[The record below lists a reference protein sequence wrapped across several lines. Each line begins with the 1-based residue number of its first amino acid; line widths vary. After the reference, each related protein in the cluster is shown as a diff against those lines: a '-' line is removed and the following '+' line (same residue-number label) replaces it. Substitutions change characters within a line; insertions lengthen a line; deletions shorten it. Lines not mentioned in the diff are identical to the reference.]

1 MGVRAA
7 LCGAFGAIVLAL
19 LPGAATAGS
28 GIQWRPPDGGDF
40 AYQTPE
46 LTFSGTRVVVHWVD
60 RGGYAPA
67 LNDDDDDGVPD
78 YVEQV
83 AAAGDAAVAFYERR
97 GFRAAMPDTGG
108 PDSRPDL
115 YLVELPFGYFGFMA
129 PPSVSF
135 DGAFVVLSAHLDP
148 REPIALGSLRATV
161 GHELFHVVQHAYTPD
176 LPPWVAEG
184 TADALASL
192 AAPEAHDFAEELRR
206 SRWAARA
213 SGAIAANDPYGSAPL
228 WRYLEVLDP
237 GFLAALFDRR
247 ARLGPAGEAADPS
260 WYRTLATV
268 YRARRHGSVD
278 VAFARF
284 ARTLVLERVLA
295 AAGRVRPGATSVGF
309 CGPLSIRVL
318 RLVLPPQARAVRVE
332 LTGTGTTLPHAQLML
347 PDGRVVVART
357 VGRTARLRAVLRG
370 GERLGARLI
379 LTGRALA
386 RGGSAVKL
394 RRSVE
399 LRLAVT
405 P

>member
-1 MGVRAA
+1 MRGRAA
-7 LCGAFGAIVLAL
+7 FVGAIGALVLAL
-19 LPGAATAGS
+19 LPGVAHAGS

-46 LTFSGTRVVVHWVD
+46 LTYSGEHVVVHWVS
-60 RGGYAPA
+60 RGSDAPP

-83 AAAGDAAVAFYERR
+83 AAAGDAALAFYEHS

-108 PDSRPDL
+108 PDARPDL
-115 YLVELPFGYFGFMA
+115 YLVELPFGYFGYMA

-135 DGAFVVLSAHLDP
+135 DGAFVVLSSHLDP
-148 REPIALGSLRATV
+148 REPVSLGSLRATV
-161 GHELFHVVQHAYTPD
+161 GHELFHVIQHAYTPD

-206 SRWAARA
+206 TRWAAQA
-213 SGAIAANDPYGSAPL
+213 TSAIGANDPYGSAPF

-237 GFLAALFDRR
+237 GFLAALFERR
-247 ARLGPAGEAADPS
+247 ARLGPAGESEDPL
-260 WYRTLATV
+260 WYRSLATV
-268 YRARRHGSVD
+268 YRARRHASID
-278 VAFARF
+278 VAFGGF

-295 AAGRVRPGATSVGF
+295 TAGRVRPGASSVGF

-318 RLVLPPQARAVRVE
+318 RLALPARARAVRVE
-332 LTGTGTTLPHAQLML
+332 LTGTGTTLPHAQLVL
-347 PDGRVVVART
+347 PDGRVVVARA
-357 VGRTARLRAVLRG
+357 VGRSVRLRAVLRG
-370 GERLGARLI
+370 GEQFGARLI

-386 RGGSAVKL
+386 RGSSAVRL
-394 RRSVE
+394 RRAVE